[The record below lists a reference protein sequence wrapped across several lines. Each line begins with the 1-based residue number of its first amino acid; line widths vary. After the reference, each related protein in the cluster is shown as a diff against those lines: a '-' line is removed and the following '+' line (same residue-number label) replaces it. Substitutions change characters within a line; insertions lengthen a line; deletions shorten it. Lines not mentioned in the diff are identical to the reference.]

1 MDVERVQKI
10 NSLALDLMRQGLAND
25 REDAVTQAEQ
35 IYRSRDNSEGY
46 PTVKESARFDG
57 SQQHNSTESA
67 MPTQKIQEILEQN
80 TKFMVA
86 KIKEFQEKI
95 AFLEN
100 EINTMKTK
108 QQVAAVRQQVAQESS
123 APSQQQERPREQQF
137 ASAKETASNMHP
149 RSGNYTDQDVSIE
162 KFFYMGHK

>member
-57 SQQHNSTESA
+57 SQQHNTTESA
-67 MPTQKIQEILEQN
+67 LPTHKIQEILEQN
-80 TKFMVA
+80 TKFMVS

-100 EINTMKTK
+100 EISTMKTK
-108 QQVAAVRQQVAQESS
+108 QQVAAVRQQVAQES
-123 APSQQQERPREQQF
+123 AVPSQPERPRDQQF
-137 ASAKETASNMHP
+137 ASAKEAPSSTHP